1 MAQNVTIAGASYSD
15 VPSIVVP
22 KTGSG
27 TASFFD
33 VSDTTADAADVQ
45 SGKYFYTAAGVR
57 TAGTGSGVSAYAY
70 IVVEYPSDAASVT
83 CTNTS
88 GSIALSSTM
97 KLFLVSDNASSC
109 VVTISKTNNTV
120 SKTITVASGGS
131 YYVLMMFMHRFVY
144 NGVIQGSN
152 MTTDTRKGNATNGIK
167 PVVTYATG
175 YIEIL
180 AGGSGTYNG
189 GGTAYFPEA
198 VDLSKY
204 STIHASGTARN
215 NTGVSPQEGA
225 LNVWTTVSGTQADG
239 RRVCQGV
246 LSNSTTS
253 SYTSFDISADVSSF
267 TDSVAYV
274 GFNVRRNN
282 SGYSGIRLINV
293 WIE

>member
-33 VSDTTADAADVQ
+33 VSDTTAVAADVQ
-45 SGKYFYTAAGVR
+45 NGKYFYTAAGVR

-70 IVVEYPSDAASVT
+70 IVVEYPSGAASIT

-152 MTTDTRKGNATNGIK
+152 MTTDTRKGDATNGIK

-175 YIEIL
+175 YVDIL

-189 GGTAYFPEA
+189 GGTAYFPET

-204 STIHASGTARN
+204 STVHVKGTARN
-215 NTGVSPQEGA
+215 NSNGVLRCA
-225 LNVWTTVSGTQADG
+225 LDVWASIGSTQDAN
-239 RRVCQGV
+239 RRVQKQL
-246 LSNSTTS
+246 LSASNIT
-253 SYTSFDISADVSSF
+253 SYTSFDITADVSTY
-267 TDSVAYV
+267 TDSAAYV
-274 GFNVRRNN
+274 GFNVQRNN
-282 SGYSGIRLINV
+282 SGYSGIRV
-293 WIE
+293 VDAWID